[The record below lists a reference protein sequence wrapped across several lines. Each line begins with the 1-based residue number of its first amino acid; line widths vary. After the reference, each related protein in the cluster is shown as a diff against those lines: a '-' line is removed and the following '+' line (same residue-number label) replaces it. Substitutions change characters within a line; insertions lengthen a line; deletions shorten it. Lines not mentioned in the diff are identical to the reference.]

1 VPELRWILLGAG
13 LALILG
19 LWWWE
24 TRRPQATGESADSG
38 TWDGGPSAT
47 AIDESEVTDGDEN
60 AALDE
65 EIRPAYAP
73 TIERVRVERRPPLIE
88 IPEDMEVDVS
98 EFVGIDRRHPPQ
110 AEFPPEAEGGDES
123 LFVGDAA
130 GGESYAEPDEEH
142 DDHHRAPWVR
152 TQPLERDEVAPKREE
167 EPPEPPS
174 DPIERR
180 MAEASQ
186 QRMVALRLVA
196 AGPDWNGA
204 DLRAAFEA
212 EGLEFG
218 PYSIFHRPREDGK
231 SLFYV
236 ASMME
241 PGSFDVARMNEQEF
255 AGISLFGVVPGP
267 LDAPATFD
275 LVLSVGRNLA
285 DRIKGQ
291 LQDEQGSTLTAQRI
305 LNLREELVH
314 FEHRNR
320 RLRRS

>member
-13 LALILG
+13 VALILG

-24 TRRPQATGESADSG
+24 TRRPRATEQAADPG
-38 TWDGGPSAT
+38 TWDEDRSTPQ
-47 AIDESEVTDGDEN
+47 IDEGDEP
-60 AALDE
+60 AG
-65 EIRPAYAP
+65 EIQPAYAP

-98 EFVGIDRRHPPQ
+98 EFVGIDRRQPPQ
-110 AEFPPEAEGGDES
+110 AQFPLEAEPGDDVDLAES
-123 LFVGDAA
+123 V
-130 GGESYAEPDEEH
+130 DEQ
-142 DDHHRAPWVR
+142 DDYHRAPWVR

-167 EPPEPPS
+167 EPPEPSS

-186 QRMVALRLVA
+186 QRIVALRLVT
-196 AGPDWNGA
+196 AGQNWAGA
-204 DLRAAFEA
+204 DLRAAFDA

>member
-13 LALILG
+13 VALILG

-24 TRRPQATGESADSG
+24 TRRPRAAGQASEPV
-38 TWDGGPSAT
+38 TWDEDRST
-47 AIDESEVTDGDEN
+47 APVDESDVSAG
-60 AALDE
+60 
-65 EIRPAYAP
+65 EIQPSYAP

-110 AEFPPEAEGGDES
+110 TEFVLEAESGNEGDLAES
-123 LFVGDAA
+123 AEEGAP
-130 GGESYAEPDEEH
+130 YADPYEEPDQEQ

-186 QRMVALRLVA
+186 QRIVALRLVA
-196 AGPDWNGA
+196 AGQNWGGA
-204 DLRAAFEA
+204 ELRAAFEA

-241 PGSFDVARMNEQEF
+241 PGSFDFARMNEQEF

>member
-13 LALILG
+13 VALILG

-24 TRRPQATGESADSG
+24 TRRPRAAGKSAHAGAWEGD
-38 TWDGGPSAT
+38 PSAPGF
-47 AIDESEVTDGDEN
+47 DEGDVIVD
-60 AALDE
+60 DE
-65 EIRPAYAP
+65 IPGVDQEIRPSYAP

-98 EFVGIDRRHPPQ
+98 EFVGIDRRHPQQP
-110 AEFPPEAEGGDES
+110 EFEIES
-123 LFVGDAA
+123 DA
-130 GGESYAEPDEEH
+130 GGEAELVELPEDGEPYAEQEEEQ

-186 QRMVALRLVA
+186 QRIVALRLVA
-196 AGPDWNGA
+196 AGANWNGA

-241 PGSFDVARMNEQEF
+241 PGSFDVARMDEQEF

-320 RLRRS
+320 RLRRN